1 MMSIS
6 REAAYDACR
15 QGKFESVRPFLDAQ
29 ANAGDAQAQF
39 WLGALYTEGQSAEP
53 QTAFI
58 WCRLAAQ
65 QGLPLAQA
73 NLASMYLR
81 GYGTQKDLAAAAVWY
96 EKSALQNDAVS
107 QFELAN
113 LYFRGEGIPQ
123 DHEKSAEWYK
133 CAAKQGHYPAQAR
146 LGYCYANGLGVE
158 KNRVQAFLWL
168 SLAARHGVGTALK
181 ALEEVGAQMSVEER
195 RDGSALLAGFGQQP
209 AQERVILNPA
219 LA

>member
-1 MMSIS
+1 MNS
-6 REAAYDACR
+6 RDAVFAACR
-15 QGKFESVRPFLDAQ
+15 RGNFEHARNFLEAE
-29 ANAGDAQAQF
+29 ASAGDAEAQF
-39 WLGALYTEGQSAEP
+39 WLGALYAEGKSAEP
-53 QTAFI
+53 QTAFT

-81 GYGTQKDLAAAAVWY
+81 GYGTPKDSVAAAEWY
-96 EKSALQNDAVS
+96 EKAAAQNDAVS

-113 LYFRGEGIPQ
+113 LCFRGEGVAQ
-123 DHEKSAEWYK
+123 DHARAVEWSGR
-133 CAAKQGHYPAQAR
+133 AARQGHYPAQAR

-158 KNRVQAFLWL
+158 KSRVQAFLWL

-181 ALEEVGAQMSVEER
+181 ALEEIGAEMSREEK
-195 RDGSALLAGFGQQP
+195 RDGSALLAAFGQKP
-209 AQERVILNPA
+209 ARERVILNPV

>member
-1 MMSIS
+1 MSVS
-6 REAAYDACR
+6 REAAYSACR
-15 QGKFESVRPFLDAQ
+15 QGKFENVRPFLDAQ
-29 ANAGDAQAQF
+29 AHAGDAEAQF
-39 WLGALYTEGQSAEP
+39 WLGALYAEGQSAEP

-58 WCRLAAQ
+58 WCQLAAE

-81 GYGTQKDLAAAAVWY
+81 GFGTPKDVAAAAVWY
-96 EKSALQNDAVS
+96 EKSALQNDAIS

-113 LYFRGEGIPQ
+113 LYFRGDGITQ
-123 DHEKSAEWYK
+123 DYAKSADWYK
-133 CAAKQGHYPAQAR
+133 AAAQQGHYPAQAR

-181 ALEEVGAQMSVEER
+181 ALEEVGAQMSLEEK
-195 RDGSALLAGFGQQP
+195 RDGSALLAAFGQNP
-209 AQERVILNPA
+209 SQERVILNPA

>member
-1 MMSIS
+1 MSIS
-6 REAAYDACR
+6 REAVFTACR
-15 QGKFESVRPFLDAQ
+15 QGKFENVRSFLDAQ
-29 ANAGDAQAQF
+29 ANAGDAEAQF

-53 QTAFI
+53 QTAFV
-58 WCRLAAQ
+58 WCQLAAQ

-81 GYGTQKDLAAAAVWY
+81 GYGTQKDLAAAAEWY
-96 EKSALQNDAVS
+96 EKAALQNDAIS
-107 QFELAN
+107 QFERAN
-113 LYFRGEGIPQ
+113 LYFRGEGGAQ

-133 CAAKQGHYPAQAR
+133 RAAQQGHYPAQAR

-181 ALEEVGAQMSVEER
+181 ALEEVGAQMSLEEKR
-195 RDGSALLAGFGQQP
+195 EGSALLAGFGQRP
-209 AQERVILNPA
+209 TQERVILNPV